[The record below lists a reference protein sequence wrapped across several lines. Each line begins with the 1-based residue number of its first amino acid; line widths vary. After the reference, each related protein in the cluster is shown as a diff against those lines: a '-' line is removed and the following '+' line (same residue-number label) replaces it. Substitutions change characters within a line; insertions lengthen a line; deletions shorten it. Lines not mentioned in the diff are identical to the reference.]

1 MNSEEYK
8 HRGGEK
14 ADKVNNKKYARAN
27 KVFVNAT
34 TGSYMKSKGSN
45 AMRMSYMSRLNN
57 PSEWNEF
64 QMPVTKRAKSHN
76 LRQICGCCQGCI
88 HRQKFY

>member
-14 ADKVNNKKYARAN
+14 ADKVKNKKYARAN

-34 TGSYMKSKGSN
+34 TGSYMKSN

-64 QMPVTKRAKSHN
+64 H
-76 LRQICGCCQGCI
+76 
-88 HRQKFY
+88 